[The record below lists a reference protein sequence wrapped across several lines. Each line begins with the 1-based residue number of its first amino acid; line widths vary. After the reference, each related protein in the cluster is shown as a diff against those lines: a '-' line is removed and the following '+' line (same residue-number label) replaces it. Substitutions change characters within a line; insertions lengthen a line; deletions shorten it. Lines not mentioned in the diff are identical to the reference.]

1 MATRNSRLNGFY
13 QLDPFERLQVVR
25 SFDGL
30 SDEDLRQLHGGT
42 GALTVERA
50 DKMIE
55 NVIGTFNLPL
65 GIATNFQING
75 RDVLI
80 PMVVEEPS
88 IVAGAS
94 YAAKLVREGG
104 GFQTSSTA
112 PIMIGQIQL
121 VHISDPCRARFDI
134 LAHKAEIL
142 ALANR
147 QSTSLLTLGG
157 GAQEVEVRL
166 LESSPMEPMLVVHL
180 LVDCRDAMGAN
191 AINTMAEAV
200 APLLEQISGG
210 RAYLR
215 ILSNLS
221 DRRLARTRAIVPPG
235 VLARDGL
242 TGEEV
247 IEGILWAY
255 SFAAVDPYRATTHN
269 KGILNGIDPV
279 LIATGNDW
287 RAVEAGAHAY
297 ASREGQYT
305 SLSVWERDAQGNL
318 VGTLEMPL
326 AVGIV
331 GGATKVH
338 PAAQAA
344 LKLLGVKHADEL
356 AEICVCA
363 GLASNLAAMRAL
375 ATEGIH
381 RDAVC
386 HVRDYLPVRHVAAA
400 SADANVLAP
409 RMAGVPHGTVFR
421 PQCARIR
428 SPFRPAVRR
437 QPIHLQA
444 RQPARSRAL
453 ADHVG
458 LPYCCG
464 DHVPARVGM

>member
-1 MATRNSRLNGFY
+1 MAKHNSRLGGFY
-13 QLDPFERLQVVR
+13 QLNPLERLQAVQ

-30 SDEDLRQLHGGT
+30 SEDDLRQLHGGN

-94 YAAKLVREGG
+94 YAAKLVRAGG
-104 GFQTSSTA
+104 GFQASSTA
-112 PIMIGQIQL
+112 PLMIGQVQL
-121 VHISDPCRARFDI
+121 VGVTDPEHARQTI
-134 LAHKAEIL
+134 LAHKTEIL
-142 ALANR
+142 ALANL
-147 QSTSLLTLGG
+147 QSMSLRALGG
-157 GAQEVEVRL
+157 GAQDVEVR
-166 LESSPMEPMLVVHL
+166 SFATSPMGPMMVVHL
-180 LVDCRDAMGAN
+180 LIDCRDAMGAN

-200 APLLEQISGG
+200 APLLERLSGG

-221 DRRLARTRAIVPPG
+221 DRRLARARAVVPPSA
-235 VLARDGL
+235 LERDGL
-242 TGEEV
+242 SGEEV
-247 IEGILWAY
+247 VEGIMWAY
-255 SFAAVDPYRATTHN
+255 AFAAVDPYRATTHN
-269 KGILNGIDPV
+269 KGILNGIDPI

-297 ASREGQYT
+297 AARDGQYR
-305 SLSVWERDAQGNL
+305 SLSVWERDDEGNL
-318 VGTLEMPL
+318 VGTLELPL

-344 LKLLGVKHADEL
+344 LKLLNIRHANEL
-356 AEICVCA
+356 AEICACA

-375 ATEGIH
+375 ATEGIQRGH
-381 RDAVC
+381 MSL
-386 HVRDYLPVRHVAAA
+386 H
-400 SADANVLAP
+400 
-409 RMAGVPHGTVFR
+409 
-421 PQCARIR
+421 
-428 SPFRPAVRR
+428 
-437 QPIHLQA
+437 A
-444 RQPARSRAL
+444 RQIAMAAGAHGHEVDELAQRMIEERAIKPTRATALL
-453 ADHVG
+453 AELRG
-458 LPYCCG
+458 LP
-464 DHVPARVGM
+464 A

>member
-1 MATRNSRLNGFY
+1 MRNSRLGGFY
-13 QLDPFERLQVVR
+13 QLNPFERLQAVK

-30 SDEDLRQLHGGT
+30 TDEDLRQLHGGS

-75 RDVLI
+75 HDVLI

-94 YAAKLVREGG
+94 YAAKLVRAGG
-104 GFQTSSTA
+104 GFQTSST
-112 PIMIGQIQL
+112 PPVMIGQVQL
-121 VHISDPCRARFDI
+121 VGIADPHCARQAI
-134 LAHKAEIL
+134 LIHKDEIV
-142 ALANR
+142 ALANQ
-147 QSTSLLTLGG
+147 QSTSLRALGG
-157 GAQEVEVRL
+157 GAQDVEVRIF
-166 LESSPMEPMLVVHL
+166 ERSPMGPMLVVHL
-180 LVDCRDAMGAN
+180 LIDCRDAMGAN
-191 AINTMAEAV
+191 VVNTMAEAV
-200 APLLEQISGG
+200 APLLERISGG

-221 DRRLARTRAIVPPG
+221 DRRLARARAVVPPHA
-235 VLARDGL
+235 LARDGL
-242 TGEEV
+242 SGAEV

-255 SFAAVDPYRATTHN
+255 AFAVVDPYRATTHN
-269 KGILNGIDPV
+269 KGILNGIDPI

-297 ASREGQYT
+297 AARSGQYT
-305 SLSVWERDAQGNL
+305 SLSTWERDAEGNL

-344 LKLLGVKHADEL
+344 LKLLGVQHANEL

-375 ATEGIH
+375 ATEGIQRGH
-381 RDAVC
+381 MSLHARQVALAAGAHGAEVDE
-386 HVRDYLPVRHVAAA
+386 VAA
-400 SADANVLAP
+400 
-409 RMAGVPHGTVFR
+409 RMVAEG
-421 PQCARIR
+421 AIK
-428 SPFRPAVRR
+428 
-437 QPIHLQA
+437 
-444 RQPARSRAL
+444 PARAAAIL
-453 ADHVG
+453 AELRGVT
-458 LPYCCG
+458 
-464 DHVPARVGM
+464 A

>member
-1 MATRNSRLNGFY
+1 MGMRNSRLGGFY
-13 QLDPFERLQVVR
+13 QLNPFERLQAVK

-30 SDEDLRQLHGGT
+30 NDEDLRQLHGGN

-55 NVIGTFNLPL
+55 NVVGTFNLPL
-65 GIATNFQING
+65 GIATNFRVNG

-104 GFQTSSTA
+104 GFDASSTE
-112 PIMIGQIQL
+112 PLMIGQVQL
-121 VHISDPCRARFDI
+121 VKVPDPARARYDI
-134 LAHKAEIL
+134 LSRSEEIL

-147 QSTSLLTLGG
+147 QSSSLLALGG
-157 GAQEVEVRL
+157 GAKEVEAQIF
-166 LESSPMEPMLVVHL
+166 EASPMGPMLVVHL
-180 LVDCRDAMGAN
+180 IIDCRDAMGAN

-221 DRRLARTRAIVPPG
+221 DRRLARARAIVPAKA
-235 VLARDGL
+235 LARDGI

-279 LIATGNDW
+279 LIATCNDW
-287 RAVEAGAHAY
+287 RAIEAGAHAY
-297 ASREGQYT
+297 AARSGRYT
-305 SLSVWERDAQGNL
+305 SLTTWERDAQGNL
-318 VGTLEMPL
+318 VGTIEMPL

-344 LKLLGVKHADEL
+344 LKLLNVQHAHEL

-375 ATEGIH
+375 ATEGIQRGH
-381 RDAVC
+381 MELHARQIAMAAGAHAGEIDEIARRMVEENLIKPT
-386 HVRDYLPVRHVAAA
+386 HAAA
-400 SADANVLAP
+400 L
-409 RMAGVPHGTVFR
+409 
-421 PQCARIR
+421 
-428 SPFRPAVRR
+428 
-437 QPIHLQA
+437 
-444 RQPARSRAL
+444 L
-453 ADHVG
+453 AD
-458 LPYCCG
+458 LRA
-464 DHVPARVGM
+464 VPVKN

>member
-1 MATRNSRLNGFY
+1 MRGVHRMGTRNSRLGGFY
-13 QLDPFERLQVVR
+13 QLNPFERLQAVK

-30 SDEDLRQLHGGT
+30 NDEDLRQLHGGN

-94 YAAKLVREGG
+94 YAARMVREGG
-104 GFQTSSTA
+104 GFQASSTD
-112 PIMIGQIQL
+112 PLMIGQIQL
-121 VHISDPCRARFDI
+121 VQITDPARARFEI
-134 LAHKAEIL
+134 LTRRDEIL

-147 QSTSLLTLGG
+147 QSNSLLALGG
-157 GAQEVEVRL
+157 GAKDIEARIFET
-166 LESSPMEPMLVVHL
+166 SPMGPMLVVHL
-180 LVDCRDAMGAN
+180 IIDCRDAMGAN
-191 AINTMAEAV
+191 AINSMAEAV
-200 APLLEQISGG
+200 APLLEEISGG

-221 DRRLARTRAIVPPG
+221 DRRLARARAMVPPKA
-235 VLARDGL
+235 LERDGIS
-242 TGEEV
+242 GDEV
-247 IEGILWAY
+247 VEGILWAY

-279 LIATGNDW
+279 IIATGNDW

-297 ASREGQYT
+297 ASRNGHYT
-305 SLSVWERDAQGNL
+305 SLTTWERDAQGNL
-318 VGTLEMPL
+318 VGTIEMPL

-338 PAAQAA
+338 PAAQTS
-344 LKLLGVKHADEL
+344 LKLLNVKSANEL

-375 ATEGIH
+375 ATEGIQRGH
-381 RDAVC
+381 MGL
-386 HVRDYLPVRHVAAA
+386 H
-400 SADANVLAP
+400 
-409 RMAGVPHGTVFR
+409 
-421 PQCARIR
+421 
-428 SPFRPAVRR
+428 
-437 QPIHLQA
+437 A
-444 RQPARSRAL
+444 RQIAMAAGAHGAEIDEIARRMVAEKQIKPARAALLLAEIRA
-453 ADHVG
+453 
-458 LPYCCG
+458 
-464 DHVPARVGM
+464 VPTQN